1 MKCVM
6 GKGNEMRILIDTN
19 ILFSALVFP
28 HSKPAQALLYIAD
41 NHEIVLCDRNIT
53 ELRDI
58 LKRKAPKYLPDA
70 EVLLAEMAYELIPAV
85 DHAEKLIRD
94 AKDQPILNAA
104 IVSNVDVILT
114 GDNDFLSL
122 DMEHPKCMTVA
133 QFLKSEGVED

>member
-1 MKCVM
+1 MRFVTERN
-6 GKGNEMRILIDTN
+6 GKMRILIDTN

-28 HSKPAQALLYIAD
+28 HSKPAKTLLYVAD

-58 LKRKAPKYLPDA
+58 LGRKAPEYLPA
-70 EVLLAEMAYELIPAV
+70 AEMSYELIPAV

-104 IVSNVDVILT
+104 IVSDVDIILT
-114 GDNDFLSL
+114 GDKDFLSL
-122 DMEHPKCMTVA
+122 DIEHPKCMTVA
-133 QFLKSEGVED
+133 QFLEKEGAEV